1 MSVLRSVTSR
11 KDGRDIEKD
20 RVVTAGVGSVSRCYE
35 ALWRGMKSVV
45 STRTTA
51 FEIGGAKGPRKGHR
65 LGGARLVGLRPQ
77 LALGQRVPIASA
89 GVVATQQVGSL
100 GWAERTV
107 DDREPNSRMT
117 PTGSRRLAGFVT
129 QLRPVL
135 KIAAEDLDNEMGQ

>member
-1 MSVLRSVTSR
+1 MQ
-11 KDGRDIEKD
+11 
-20 RVVTAGVGSVSRCYE
+20 
-35 ALWRGMKSVV
+35 WRGMMSLV

-107 DDREPNSRMT
+107 DDREANSRMT